1 VVSNEVRQW
10 LDIMSDTSSSAAD
23 RKAGLV
29 TALKKHISDAKDA
42 GMGMGIDR
50 HLLGLRMLVQESDG
64 GLSIL
69 SALMGQVY

>member
-10 LDIMSDTSSSAAD
+10 LDIMSDESSSAAD
-23 RKAGLV
+23 RKDGLV

-64 GLSIL
+64 GLSML
-69 SALMGQVY
+69 SH